1 MEVCGLSLHIMRI
14 QETLLILF
22 RRKVCCIKF
31 EGMKL
36 DLAQRIVDSVSGGCY
51 AIQEIFRR

>member
-1 MEVCGLSLHIMRI
+1 MRI

-22 RRKVCCIKF
+22 LEGKSVVLNL